1 MRATKIAPFHVQ
13 FALLALATTVAHA
26 GFRFTDEN
34 GTQSLVSK
42 GRFKQAHGSAA
53 QSQSMID
60 MKSGQ
65 MWMSNAEK
73 KVYWQGTVDEF
84 CGQMKHAASAMQDA
98 LRKGMEEQ
106 MTKMSA
112 GQRAKTAEAM
122 KRFGALGGLEEKPEA
137 AREPEVAVERTNDT
151 ATIAGQPTLKYRV
164 LSDGEVRGEY
174 WITTDAAIA
183 REFAL
188 DRAAATMGRFRSCQS
203 ASRSRGGGGLEPTEQ
218 VFSQGFPLKT
228 RTYVGG
234 KAVASRVYTNVEKVE
249 IPDVEFSPPAGFRRV
264 TIRETMFPGIES
276 APGSG
281 GRGQ

>member
-1 MRATKIAPFHVQ
+1 VWARATKITPFHVQ
-13 FALLALATTVAHA
+13 CTLLVLAAAVAHA
-26 GFRFTDEN
+26 GVRFTDES
-34 GTQSLVSK
+34 GAQSLVSK
-42 GRFKQAHGSAA
+42 GRFKQAYGSAA

-60 MKSGQ
+60 MQSGQ
-65 MWMSNAEK
+65 MWMSNAER

-98 LRKGMEEQ
+98 VRKGMEEQ
-106 MTKMSA
+106 MTKMSP
-112 GQRAKTAEAM
+112 GQRAKMAEAM

-137 AREPEVAVERTNDT
+137 AREPEVTVERTNDT

-164 LSDGEVRGEY
+164 LSDGEVQGEY
-174 WITTDAAIA
+174 WITTDPAIA

-203 ASRSRGGGGLEPTEQ
+203 ASRSRAGGGLEQ

-234 KAVASRVYTNVEKVE
+234 KPVASRVYTKVEKVE

-264 TIRETMFPGIES
+264 TIRETMFPGIQS
-276 APGSG
+276 APASG
-281 GRGQ
+281 DGGE